1 MKFGSHLGR
10 ENSPIVRTHFRANL
24 LSADEKI
31 IFPNTNI
38 FPSRKMYH
46 SLDNTKEVKVEAHF
60 TALFLPAGK

>member
-1 MKFGSHLGR
+1 MKFGFHLGR
-10 ENSPIVRTHFRANL
+10 ENYPKVRTHFRANL

-31 IFPNTNI
+31 IFPNPNI
-38 FPSRKMYH
+38 FPSRKIYH